1 MKKLILCASLLC
13 MVMMNSC
20 QKEELVPANERPE
33 WLGSTIYEELKSGKH
48 LDGSFN
54 YYLRLVKDLGYDEVL
69 GRTGS
74 KTIFPA
80 NDAAFE
86 TFFSSDNVFG
96 AHSYEQLTEGMK
108 KQLLYTSMLDNAML
122 TGMLSNV
129 SADDNNVN
137 RGVALKHASNLS
149 VTDTIY
155 TLYSGATM
163 PQGNSY
169 WKNYYQKG
177 INVIYDG
184 TVPMI
189 VHFTREQML
198 NNAITVS
205 GSDCDFGILRGE
217 NVGASVDDPQS
228 SYIFGNK
235 IIKSDITCLNGYIHQ
250 VDKVVVP
257 PGNVGQVLRGEKNT
271 KLFSR
276 MLDYHCAPY
285 YDAKATNSYN
295 SWAIQNGRV
304 VVDSIFEFRYFSKK
318 SHGTGATTLDPNGSS
333 TSSKQLLW
341 DPGWNQYTS
350 SAVTLSDMG
359 AILVP
364 TDEVVE
370 KYFCAGGDGAFFVEN
385 YGKPGLPNTPENLP
399 EHLDTM
405 FVKGNGI
412 ITTFVNNLM
421 QSSFIES
428 VPSKFA
434 KIQQNASGE
443 FMGLT
448 TADLARKITAE
459 GEKYDVCVASNG
471 VVYKL
476 NRVIVP
482 DEYQSVLGPAVIF
495 PEYSIMNS
503 FAQDKTN
510 GTSASTWGADLYY
523 YLLAMK
529 SKFAFFMP
537 SNNAFAGCY
546 IDPVSLAST
555 TPCALEFYS
564 HWETNKRGELVER
577 IGVKVHDYDKSTGQ
591 ISASI
596 RNSVEDIVASSKDYK
611 SQVYD
616 LLQYHTLIIE
626 PSNVNSFGEN
636 HYYLTKHGGAIRLD
650 NFQKSVNGNVV
661 SFTGK
666 VSGGAQIDNGVKAA
680 NITRGWF
687 PSNGNGYTFALDNVI
702 QPSITSVY
710 ALLHKYDENSSDNR
724 FGEFLDMVSIFDESA
739 LMSWAGIAESAA
751 IGTSPQERYF
761 VFSGKGGCALDQ
773 NVNFFNGYNYTFFAP
788 DNKAMEE
795 AYRNHGLPRIS
806 DIKAIYEK
814 YQGNDGDY
822 PESEI
827 KNAKKE
833 VLNKLNALRAFVRYH
848 FQNNSVF
855 ADNNVARTTY
865 QSMYSSELGIPAKI
879 TTESTNGILAVT
891 DAAGHVVRINANSSD
906 KLVNKMTRD
915 YEFDAKAASAK
926 NISVSSFAVVHQI
939 SEPLYYDNS
948 QRYDSAWK

>member
-1 MKKLILCASLLC
+1 MRKFILCASLSCL
-13 MVMMNSC
+13 VMMYSC
-20 QKEELVPANERPE
+20 QKDELVPADEKPE
-33 WLGSTIYEELKSGKH
+33 WLGSTIYEELKSGRH
-48 LDGSFN
+48 LEGTFN
-54 YYLRLVKDLGYDEVL
+54 NYLQLVKDLGYDEVL

-86 TFFSSDNVFG
+86 AFFQSDNAFG
-96 AHSYEQLTEGMK
+96 VHSYAELTGGMK

-129 SADDNNVN
+129 SADANNVS
-137 RGVALKHASNLS
+137 RGIALKHASNLS
-149 VTDTIY
+149 ITDTIY
-155 TLYSGATM
+155 TLYSGAAM

-169 WKNYYQKG
+169 WKNYYKKG

-198 NNAITVS
+198 NNDITVT
-205 GSDCDFGILRGE
+205 GADCDFGILRGE
-217 NVGASVDDPQS
+217 NVGASVDDSQNA
-228 SYIFGNK
+228 YVFGNK
-235 IIKSDITCLNGYIHQ
+235 IIKSDVTCLNGYIHQ
-250 VDKVVVP
+250 VDKVIVP
-257 PGNVGQVLRGEKNT
+257 PGNVGQVLRRENNT

-285 YDAKATNSYN
+285 YNANATNSYN
-295 SWAIQNGRV
+295 SWALQNGRAV
-304 VVDSIFEFRYFSKK
+304 LDSIFEVRYFSKK
-318 SHGTGATTLDPNGSS
+318 SHGTGGTTLDPNGSS
-333 TSSKQLLW
+333 TTSKQLLW

-350 SAVTLSDMG
+350 SAVSLADMG

-364 TDEVVE
+364 TDDVLQ

-385 YGKPGLPNTPENLP
+385 YGRKGLPNTPENLP

-405 FVKGNGI
+405 YVKGKGI
-412 ITTFVNNLM
+412 LTTFVNNLM

-428 VPSKFA
+428 VPSKFG

-448 TADLARKITAE
+448 TADLARKQTPE

-476 NRVIVP
+476 NRMIVP

-529 SKFAFFMP
+529 SKFAFFLP
-537 SNNAFAGCY
+537 SNNAFSGCY
-546 IDPVSLAST
+546 IDPVSLGSAN
-555 TPCALEFYS
+555 PRALEFYS
-564 HWETNKRGELVER
+564 HWETNKRGELVEK
-577 IGVKVHDYDKSTGQ
+577 IGVKVHDYDKASGR
-591 ISASI
+591 ISSSI
-596 RNSVEDIVASSKDYK
+596 RNTVEDITASSKDYK

-616 LLQYHTLIIE
+616 VLQYHTLILD
-626 PSNVNSFGEN
+626 SANVDRFGEN

-650 NFQKSVNGNVV
+650 NFRKTQNGNVIT
-661 SFTGK
+661 FTGK
-666 VSGGAQIDNGVKAA
+666 VSGGAQLDNGAEPA
-680 NITRGWF
+680 NIVRGWY
-687 PSNGNGYTFALDNVI
+687 PTKGNGYTLALDNVI

-710 ALLHKYDENSSDNR
+710 ALLNKYKDR
-724 FGEFLDMVSIFDESA
+724 FSEFLDMVSIFDESM
-739 LMSWAGIAESAA
+739 LMSWAGIAETAVV
-751 IGTSPQERYF
+751 GTSPQERYY

-788 DNKAMEE
+788 DNAAMQI
-795 AYRNHGLPRIS
+795 AYTQDGLPRIS
-806 DIKAIYEK
+806 EIKAIYEK
-814 YQGNDGDY
+814 YQGSEGDY
-822 PESEI
+822 SEAEI
-827 KNAKKE
+827 KQAKAE
-833 VLNKLNALRAFVRYH
+833 VQKKLNALRAFVRYH

-855 ADNNVARTTY
+855 ADNKVPRTTY

-879 TTESTNGILAVT
+879 TTESTDGILTVT
-891 DAAGHVVRINANSSD
+891 DATGHSVRINANSTD

-915 YEFDAKAASAK
+915 YEFDARAASAK
-926 NISVSSFAVVHQI
+926 SISVSSFAVVHQI
-939 SEPLYYDNS
+939 SEPL
-948 QRYDSAWK
+948 RY